1 MSEFM
6 PEGYQEPRS
15 KSAGSYFKVNDPS
28 KGEETKR
35 VRIMGS
41 FNNPATAIMGWE
53 VWTEIQDEESGE
65 LRRIPIRK
73 THSDANYD
81 ELTEFEEPQ
90 HFWAIQVYNL
100 EVNEPQIWGITQ
112 RTIQRAIRG
121 FAENKAWGDPTGY
134 VIAVTRTGHGLN
146 TKYNLMPEPPIEP
159 PPDDIIK
166 AMAEAKIDCRE
177 MFARDGK
184 GENPFGALSD
194 DSDDGM
200 PF

>member
-6 PEGYQEPRS
+6 PEGYEEPRS
-15 KSAGSYFKVNDPS
+15 KTAGSYFKVNDPS

-81 ELTEFEEPQ
+81 ELTEFE
-90 HFWAIQVYNL
+90 
-100 EVNEPQIWGITQ
+100 
-112 RTIQRAIRG
+112 
-121 FAENKAWGDPTGY
+121 
-134 VIAVTRTGHGLN
+134 
-146 TKYNLMPEPPIEP
+146 
-159 PPDDIIK
+159 
-166 AMAEAKIDCRE
+166 
-177 MFARDGK
+177 
-184 GENPFGALSD
+184 
-194 DSDDGM
+194 
-200 PF
+200 